1 MTAAHGTEGA
11 DQRRAGKREIADD
24 IEHLVPDVF
33 VGEPQPHG
41 IDQPAAIEDEGIVER
56 CAAREALA
64 PQTLGFMQEAK
75 CSRGRE
81 FPPENGRRKGQ
92 RASLPSDRSRK
103 DDLDVEAEP
112 RVGGPQLGPARATAY
127 PDRRND
133 APLAAGLRK
142 RSQSDGVDRLD
153 ERPCRPVHR
162 RDLAARHVN
171 ARIID
176 AKPGQRGEQMLG
188 RRYGGDA
195 MRQTHP

>member
-56 CAAREALA
+56 CAAREALS
-64 PQTLGFMQEAK
+64 PQTLGFVQEAK
-75 CSRGRE
+75 CSCGRE
-81 FPPENGRRKGQ
+81 FAPENGRREGQ
-92 RASLPSDRSRK
+92 RASLPPDRGGK
-103 DDLDVEAEP
+103 DDLDLEAESS
-112 RVGGPQLGPARATAY
+112 VGGPHLGPAPAIMH

-153 ERPCRPVHR
+153 ERPSGAVHR
-162 RDLAARHVN
+162 RNLVARHVN
-171 ARIID
+171 ARIVD

-188 RRYGGDA
+188 RRYGGGA
-195 MRQTHP
+195 MR